1 MNAPLAP
8 RFGTAAITA
17 VALYAL
23 AYLGSLV
30 WLSSAPGFEAGET
43 LAVLLIFGLG
53 FSGCA
58 WLATRGVTPAFQP
71 VEQPRRESFAILGYL
86 ALFAVLF
93 LGFGLSAIKD
103 ATPDGRLEETAILI
117 AKLVTMVALP
127 ALLFA
132 RLGYTRKELFGT
144 LSRGAFANAQLLRA
158 LLIMAALLAL
168 LQLTVGRGPREIAA
182 LRSEWDWSMVQVLL
196 LAPLAMLWMTLEA
209 GLTEEFLFRVL
220 LQTRLAAWL
229 KSETAAVL
237 MMALVFGLAHAP
249 GYVLRGAHLMEG
261 MSGAPDPLTAAAY
274 AIVVVSP
281 IGLMFGVLWART
293 RSLLL
298 VVLLHG
304 WTDLFPNLAP
314 FARTWFE

>member
-1 MNAPLAP
+1 M
-8 RFGTAAITA
+8 RFTQHPFAMGAI
-17 VALYAL
+17 ALYAL
-23 AYLGSLV
+23 AYLASLM
-30 WLSSAPGFEAGET
+30 WLSGAPGFAAGES

-58 WLATRGVTPAFQP
+58 WLATRGITPASHP
-71 VEQPRRESFAILGYL
+71 VDEPRRESGAVLGYL
-86 ALFAVLF
+86 ALFAVGF
-93 LGFGLSAIKD
+93 LGFGLSALKD
-103 ATPDGRLEETAILI
+103 AAPDGRVEEAAILV
-117 AKLVTMVALP
+117 AKLVAMVAVP
-127 ALLFA
+127 AWLFT
-132 RLGYTRKELFGT
+132 RLGYSWRELFGA
-144 LSRGAFANAQLLRA
+144 LSRGAYGNKQLLRT

-168 LQLTVGRGPREIAA
+168 LQLTIGRGPRSVAA
-182 LRSEWDWSMVQVLL
+182 LQAEWDWAFWQVAAV
-196 LAPLAMLWMTLEA
+196 APLALLWMSLEA

-229 KSETAAVL
+229 RSETAGVL
-237 MMALVFGLAHAP
+237 LMALVFGLAHAP

-261 MSGAPDPLTAAAY
+261 MGGAPDPLTAAAY
-274 AIVVVSP
+274 SIVVVSP

-314 FARTWFE
+314 FARTWFG